1 MSCSSPSPQGIG
13 KVECGEEGGRVIS
26 KAHSGAIEP
35 GSTHF
40 PCSFLRVGRPL
51 LRSVTLRHWAVA
63 LGLGRKCMQEV
74 HAGSACTPSL
84 LASGCGEGYLRTL
97 VTTPLWQLSL
107 QIGRTSRGQGTS
119 SCLLSLAS
127 LRFPEQPWSPFLGS
141 KPNNDRRRN
150 SSVPCSLR
158 GSAMCLCTMSTL
170 QYLLTAVFSSLFP
183 VLHF

>member
-1 MSCSSPSPQGIG
+1 MLFSASGQAPPQVCDLETLSC
-13 KVECGEEGGRVIS
+13 
-26 KAHSGAIEP
+26 ASGP
-35 GSTHF
+35 G
-40 PCSFLRVGRPL
+40 
-51 LRSVTLRHWAVA
+51 
-63 LGLGRKCMQEV
+63 QEV

-107 QIGRTSRGQGTS
+107 QIGRTSREQGTS
-119 SCLLSLAS
+119 SCLQSLAS

-141 KPNNDRRRN
+141 KPNNDRHRN

>member
-1 MSCSSPSPQGIG
+1 M
-13 KVECGEEGGRVIS
+13 ECGEEGGRVIS
-26 KAHSGAIEP
+26 KTHSGAIEP

-51 LRSVTLRHWAVA
+51 LRSVTLRQWAVP
-63 LGLGRKCMQEV
+63 LGLGRKCMQEA
-74 HAGSACTPSL
+74 HALQACWPVAVERATW
-84 LASGCGEGYLRTL
+84 EGYLRTL

-119 SCLLSLAS
+119 SCLQSLAS
-127 LRFPEQPWSPFLGS
+127 LRFPEQPWSPILGS